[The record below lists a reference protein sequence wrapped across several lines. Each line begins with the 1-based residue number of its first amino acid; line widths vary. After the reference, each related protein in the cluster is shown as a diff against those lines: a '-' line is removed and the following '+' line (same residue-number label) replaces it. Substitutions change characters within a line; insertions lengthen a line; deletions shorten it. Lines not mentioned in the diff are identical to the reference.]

1 MVRFICILIGAY
13 NLFILPKVWA
23 LASFYLFDILP
34 SAFDKLGVVLYLLFI
49 IFLIVHSI
57 RLIIFKISS
66 IKIQYILCSLDPIIR
81 IISSI
86 LFINSPHE
94 IDIPITN
101 IIISQVIF
109 IAIDIFLIFYLRS
122 KKVND
127 VFEHAVLWQE
137 EKYRQKLM
145 KKNLGNIS

>member
-34 SAFDKLGVVLYLLFI
+34 SIFDKLGIVLYVLFI

-57 RLIIFKISS
+57 RLIIFKIYSL
-66 IKIQYILCSLDPIIR
+66 KTQYILCSLDPIIR
-81 IISSI
+81 VISSV

-94 IDIPITN
+94 IAIPIAN

-109 IAIDIFLIFYLRS
+109 IAVDIFIIFYLRT
-122 KKVND
+122 KKVTD
-127 VFEHAVLWQE
+127 VFAHAVLWKE
-137 EKYRQKLM
+137 EIYRQKLM
-145 KKNLGNIS
+145 KKNTGNIS